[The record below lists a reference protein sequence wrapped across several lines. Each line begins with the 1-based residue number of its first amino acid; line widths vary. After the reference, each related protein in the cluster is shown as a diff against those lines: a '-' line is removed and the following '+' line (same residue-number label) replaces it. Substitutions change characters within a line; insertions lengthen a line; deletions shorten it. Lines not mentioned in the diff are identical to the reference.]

1 MNPLYPRVAEQA
13 QHRCEY
19 CRAPEWIFNFPFDVE
34 HIFPVSLGGL
44 NDNLNLALSCHSCNL
59 HKGNR
64 INGQDPQSKSAEVRL
79 FNPRQD
85 QWHEHFQVDLETGII
100 IGTTPIGRV
109 TVNGLEMNRQ
119 SQLTARLFWI
129 QVGLFP

>member
-1 MNPLYPRVAEQA
+1 MNPHYDRVAEQA

-44 NDNLNLALSCHSCNL
+44 DDDLNLALSCRSCNL

-64 INGQDPQSKSAEVRL
+64 ICSLDSESNNAEVRL

-85 QWHEHFQVDLETGII
+85 QWSEHFQVDLEPGMI

-109 TVNGLEMNRQ
+109 TVRCLGMNRQ

-129 QVGLFP
+129 RVNLFP